1 MNPLWQQLV
10 EAGLVI
16 GDPPPPEP
24 AGPAWY
30 VHALLGCAAWVAALF
45 LTIVLVAFFR
55 FEGALA
61 IGGTLACAAGL
72 ALLRS
77 PSPFLTQLGLAASIA
92 GQAGLLFGLGV
103 FRDFNRTAAVMAA
116 ILILP
121 SLLTTN
127 SIYRA
132 WCTGASILLLAAA
145 LEQWS
150 PLTIAIAAAL
160 VTFVFLV
167 QPQIPRAYGY
177 GAAIA
182 LVAIDL
188 LTHFGRNPH
197 PQAPYAG
204 GLLAGLALVYTA
216 HHFFGLQG
224 SVYAALI
231 SLILIPAPGVAAAL
245 LIILIGFGCA
255 APTLTGLGIA
265 AGLAYLSHFYY
276 SQSFTLLNKS
286 LVLLATGLALLAL
299 RWFLF
304 RKEKA

>member
-10 EAGLVI
+10 EAGLVT

-30 VHALLGCAAWVAALF
+30 VHALLGFAAWVAALF

-55 FEGALA
+55 FEG
-61 IGGTLACAAGL
+61 GGLGIAGAFACAAGL
-72 ALLRS
+72 LLLRS
-77 PSPFLTQLGLAASIA
+77 QSPFLTQLGLAASIA
-92 GQAGLLFGLGV
+92 GQAGMLFGLG

-127 SIYRA
+127 PIYRA
-132 WCTGASILLLAAA
+132 WCTGASILLLASA

-150 PLTIAIAAAL
+150 PLTIALAAAL
-160 VTFVFLV
+160 VTLVFLI

-188 LTHFGRNPH
+188 FTHFGRNPH

-216 HHFFGLQG
+216 HHFFDTKGAI
-224 SVYAALI
+224 YAALI

-265 AGLAYLSHFYY
+265 AGLVYLSHFYY
-276 SQSFTLLNKS
+276 SLSFTLLTKS
-286 LVLLATGLALLAL
+286 IVLLATGLALLAL